1 MCYAFLKKSEV
12 WRFSALFCD
21 RLIDVDCF
29 CWLVLEKHQPTVDG
43 NPVIKTNI
51 IRRREVLMVAHR
63 EIPPAMFEML
73 PYHLK
78 EQQPEINNSG
88 WAKYLDLRLDLQK
101 RSLKKSTT
109 HTPLIFPYFWNL
121 LEIIGRFPHV
131 KSEKND
137 KSLTMSLCN
146 RRLFYVSLEPN
157 IKSAKPN
164 EF

>member
-1 MCYAFLKKSEV
+1 
-12 WRFSALFCD
+12 
-21 RLIDVDCF
+21 
-29 CWLVLEKHQPTVDG
+29 
-43 NPVIKTNI
+43 
-51 IRRREVLMVAHR
+51 MVAHR